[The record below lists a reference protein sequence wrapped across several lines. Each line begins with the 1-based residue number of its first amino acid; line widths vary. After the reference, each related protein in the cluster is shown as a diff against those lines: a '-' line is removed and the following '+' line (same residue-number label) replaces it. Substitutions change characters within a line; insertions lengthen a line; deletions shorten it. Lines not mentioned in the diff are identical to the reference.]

1 MNVKTVSYSLLAA
14 SMLAAAAPAAVA
26 HEKGDML
33 LRFGGALV
41 APKSNNSDVVSVDD
55 GYSASLTFTYLF
67 TDNWAV
73 DVLAA
78 WPFKHDITLLDG
90 TDIGSTK
97 HLPPTV
103 SLQYYF
109 NTEGLVRPYIGAG
122 INYTTFFDEK
132 ERGPIEGTNL
142 TLDDSWGLAGQVG
155 LDFMISETWFL
166 NADVRYI
173 DIETEARID
182 GAFVTDVDITP
193 WVYSLQAG
201 FKF

>member
-14 SMLAAAAPAAVA
+14 SMLAASPAVLA
-26 HEKGDML
+26 HEQGDML

-41 APKSNNSDVVSVDD
+41 APKSDNSDVVSVDD
-55 GYSASLTFTYLF
+55 GVSASLTFTYF
-67 TDNWAV
+67 FADNWAV

-78 WPFKHDITLLDG
+78 WPFSHDITLLDG
-90 TDIGSTK
+90 TDVGSTD

-103 SLQYYF
+103 SVQYYF
-109 NTEGLVRPYIGAG
+109 NTEGLFRPYIGAG
-122 INYTTFFDEK
+122 INYTTFFNEK
-132 ERGPIEGTNL
+132 TEGPIAGTNL
-142 TLDDSWGLAGQVG
+142 SLDDSWGLAGQIGV
-155 LDFMISETWFL
+155 DFMLSEKWFL

-173 DIETEARID
+173 DIETDASLD
-182 GAFVTDVDITP
+182 GAFLTEVDITP